1 MVKWGRF
8 VFLSG
13 FPLFIFSGVLK
24 TSPTVAGNPVAPGGG
39 GATGAAAWSTT
50 RAPVRDPRPLCDWT
64 TQWRRSLSDN
74 KWKLGTRPYSG
85 YDGPGVYQA
94 MPVAAAGWSAVHCVC
109 RLVCSRENRETYN
122 RTHYSAVLYVCL
134 RGRHQRANKPAL
146 LLDLSSSSDTE
157 VGKESKI
164 LQNKLSKTC
173 SHTI

>member
-24 TSPTVAGNPVAPGGG
+24 TSPTAAGNPVAQGGG
-39 GATGAAAWSTT
+39 GATGAAAWSTA

-85 YDGPGVYQA
+85 YDGPTVYQA
-94 MPVAAAGWSAVHCVC
+94 MHVAAAGWSAVHCVC

-122 RTHYSAVLYVCL
+122 RTT
-134 RGRHQRANKPAL
+134 L
-146 LLDLSSSSDTE
+146 L
-157 VGKESKI
+157 
-164 LQNKLSKTC
+164 C
-173 SHTI
+173 CMYA